1 MPDAETTALLC
12 AVLEELCASVS
23 PFDAGTRV
31 HVASRLLESVK
42 QGRSSLD
49 DLRDAGRE
57 ALHKAPTMWR

>member
-1 MPDAETTALLC
+1 
-12 AVLEELCASVS
+12 VSIS
-23 PFDAGTRV
+23 PFDAGTRA
-31 HVASRLLESVK
+31 HVASRLLEAVK